1 MSKLF
6 KTLNI
11 QEGDHDEL
19 IKQNMLKRFKEIQQ
33 DHEKEFIRLNVKLVI
48 FCKIKRFFWFRVL

>member
-48 FCKIKRFFWFRVL
+48 FLGKKSMFFMV